1 MNRRSIKAM
10 AFRLKLRKSLQE
22 QDNDLLEITKN
33 EVNREI
39 DRRNKRK

>member
-1 MNRRSIKAM
+1 MNKRSIKAM

-22 QDNDLLEITKN
+22 QDNDLLEITKD
-33 EVNREI
+33 EVIKEI

>member
-22 QDNDLLEITKN
+22 QDNDLLEIAKD

-39 DRRNKRK
+39 DRRNKKK

>member
-1 MNRRSIKAM
+1 M

-22 QDNDLLEITKN
+22 QDNDLLEITKD
-33 EVNREI
+33 EVIKEI

>member
-22 QDNDLLEITKN
+22 QDNDLLEITKD
-33 EVNREI
+33 EVIKEI

>member
-1 MNRRSIKAM
+1 M